1 MAEGFELEARV
12 TALETRFDR
21 VERRVEDGFMQVQD
35 KLDELAAGQQQ
46 IVGLLN
52 TLIDQPG
59 ESG

>member
-1 MAEGFELEARV
+1 MAEGSELEARV